1 MGRFQLLVTG
11 RGRNQNKARLS
22 SQLRGT
28 ARPLRASFL
37 LIISWWIPST
47 SRAWHVR
54 PELNK
59 FPSKSAACGVPWTWR
74 PCLPHCNF
82 PLHCFQ
88 AHYLWTVTYGSPFL
102 WLTDFAPWKK
112 WQFLKLKYLSSKKK
126 KHITKNNLKSRKS
139 SLKGKMNLRKN
150 SDEELLQKSV

>member
-11 RGRNQNKARLS
+11 RGRSQNKARLS
-22 SQLRGT
+22 NQLHGT

-47 SRAWHVR
+47 SRAWHVQ

-59 FPSKSAACGVPWTWR
+59 FPSKSAAFGVPWTWR
-74 PCLPHCNF
+74 PSLPHCNF

-88 AHYLWTVTYGSPFL
+88 AHYLWTVTYGSTFL

-112 WQFLKLKYLSSKKK
+112 WQFLKLKYLSSKK
-126 KHITKNNLKSRKS
+126 HITKNNLKSQKS
-139 SLKGKMNLRKN
+139 SLKGKWTSEKN
-150 SDEELLQKSV
+150 SDEELL

>member
-11 RGRNQNKARLS
+11 RGRSQNKARLS
-22 SQLRGT
+22 NQLHGT

-37 LIISWWIPST
+37 LIISWWTPST
-47 SRAWHVR
+47 SRAWHVQ

-59 FPSKSAACGVPWTWR
+59 FPSKSAAFGVPWTWC
-74 PCLPHCNF
+74 PSLPHCNF

-88 AHYLWTVTYGSPFL
+88 AHYLWTVTYGSTFL

-112 WQFLKLKYLSSKKK
+112 MTVFSYTCHLK
-126 KHITKNNLKSRKS
+126 KHITKNNLKSQKS
-139 SLKGKMNLRKN
+139 SLKGKWISEKIVTWSRM
-150 SDEELLQKSV
+150 